1 MYGYS
6 GSVLD
11 DDVYLGRRELTIPY
25 FINCCGYIKIDDI
38 DVSLKRTRMDCYL
51 IYLINGVGHYII
63 GNDTIPANAGSII
76 IYRPSQYQDYYYKAF
91 EKAELYWIHFT
102 GNQAESLLNDLY
114 FINSNIYQVGIHTE
128 YIELFED
135 IIHEL
140 QIKKPHFHQLCI
152 SYLLQLLSTF
162 SRDAIFLQSREKI
175 FKNNCMENVIK
186 AMNEEFQ
193 QEYTI
198 EYYAKMSNL
207 SVFQFIRNFKKATQY
222 SPGKY
227 IEKIRIA
234 KAKELLYDSNLS
246 ITEISSIVGYK
257 DPFYFSKVFKK
268 STSITPSEFRSNSLK
283 LLKCKDL

>member
-6 GSVLD
+6 GSVLE
-11 DDVYLGRRELTIPY
+11 DDVYLGHRDLATPY

-38 DVSLKRTRMDCYL
+38 DVSLRRTRMDYYL

-63 GNDTIPANAGSII
+63 DNVLIPANAGSII
-76 IYRPSQYQDYYYKAF
+76 IYRPNQYQDYYYKASD
-91 EKAELYWIHFT
+91 KVELYWIHFT
-102 GNQAESLLNDLY
+102 GNQAESLLNDLN
-114 FINSNIYQVGIHTE
+114 FTNSNIYQVRIHTE
-128 YIELFED
+128 YIELFEN

-152 SYLLQLLSTF
+152 SYLLQILSSF
-162 SRDAIFLQSREKI
+162 SRDESILLNKEKI
-175 FKNNCMENVIK
+175 FKNNYIENVIK

-207 SVFQFIRNFKKATQY
+207 SVFQFIRNFKKITRF
-222 SPGKY
+222 SPAKY

-234 KAKELLYDSNLS
+234 KAKELLYDSDLS
-246 ITEISSIVGYK
+246 ITEISGIVGYR

-268 STSITPSEFRSNSLK
+268 SSSITPSEFRSSSIK
-283 LLKCKDL
+283 LLK